1 MTKGGTGRFREDRWY
16 PGGRGRTLRDVP
28 GVDRFGPLRERPF
41 RLLWLAWT
49 GSSVGDTLIP
59 VALAFAVIRIHG
71 SSVDLGVVLGS
82 RLVAL
87 GVSTV
92 AGGVWADRL
101 PRRAVMVSAD
111 LLRFGTQSVTAV
123 LLLQG
128 SAHIWQ
134 LAVLQSAAGVGA
146 GFFGPAW
153 TALLPQAVTVGNLQK
168 ANSLLSMT
176 RSGTN
181 ILGPALS
188 GAIVA
193 SAGPG
198 WCFAIDAASFLV
210 SAAFVVATPVAAHIR
225 PARQRFRRDVAD
237 GWHEVRRHRWLTAG
251 FLGFALG
258 NLGIGLYLVLGPFVA
273 AQHLRGSVGWSLI
286 VMSIS
291 VGGVLGGLVAY
302 RIRPEHPVATA
313 FAIWSLGGV
322 LPFTLVRPFPLPVIM
337 TAGVILGAVI
347 LVGNALWET
356 AMQQEVRPDRLA
368 RVASID
374 QLLSIGL
381 MPLGSTLAGVIAA
394 GVGRPATLLLAG
406 TLMCVPNLVV
416 VAFVSEVRSVRRHED
431 ADAEPDAVLAP
442 TAG

>member
-1 MTKGGTGRFREDRWY
+1 M
-16 PGGRGRTLRDVP
+16 RGV
-28 GVDRFGPLRERPF
+28 GRFGPLKERPF

-71 SSVDLGVVLGS
+71 SELGLGIVLGS

-87 GVSTV
+87 GTSTI

-111 LLRFGTQSVTAV
+111 LLRFGTQSATAA
-123 LLLQG
+123 LLLAG
-128 SAHIWQ
+128 SAHVWQ
-134 LAVLQSAAGVGA
+134 LAVLQSASGVGA

-153 TALLPQAVTVGNLQK
+153 TALLPQAVSGGNLQK
-168 ANSLLSMT
+168 ANSLLST
-176 RSGTN
+176 SRSATN
-181 ILGPALS
+181 IFGPLLS

-198 WCFAIDAASFLV
+198 WCFAVDAASFLV
-210 SAAFVVATPVAAHIR
+210 SVAFVVATPVAAHVR
-225 PARQRFRRDVAD
+225 PVRQRFLRDVAD
-237 GWHEVRRHRWLTAG
+237 GWREVRRHRWITAG

-258 NLGIGLYLVLGPFVA
+258 NVGIGLYLVLGPFVA
-273 AQHLRGSVGWSLI
+273 DRHLRGSLGWSLI
-286 VMSIS
+286 VTAIS
-291 VGGVLGGLVAY
+291 VGGVLGGLIAY
-302 RIRPEHPVATA
+302 RIKPEHPVATA
-313 FAIWSLGGV
+313 FAVWSLGGV
-322 LPFTLVRPFPLPVIM
+322 LPFALVRPFPLPAVM
-337 TAGVILGAVI
+337 VAGAVLGVAI

-381 MPLGSTLAGVIAA
+381 MPAGQALAAVIAT
-394 GVGRPATLLLAG
+394 GIGRPATLLLAG
-406 TLMCVPNLVV
+406 VLMCVPNLVV
-416 VAFVSEVRSVRRHED
+416 VVFVGEVRSVRRRE
-431 ADAEPDAVLAP
+431 EPEPEPALSP
-442 TAG
+442 L